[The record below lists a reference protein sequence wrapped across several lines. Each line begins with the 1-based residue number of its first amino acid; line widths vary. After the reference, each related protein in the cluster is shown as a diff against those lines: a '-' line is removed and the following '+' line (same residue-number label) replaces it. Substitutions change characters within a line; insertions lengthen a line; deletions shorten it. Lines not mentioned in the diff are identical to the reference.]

1 LLNLIGQKHVIL
13 RLMFYLAEVVNSYFD
28 NSSIISLGTTFF
40 TTVDMT
46 YSSCYIL
53 KVVAIVDQDK
63 NDVAPI
69 TIDYIR
75 NCEKYCT

>member
-1 LLNLIGQKHVIL
+1 MLNLIGQKHVIL

-28 NSSIISLGTTFF
+28 NSSIISIGTTFF
-40 TTVDMT
+40 TTANMT

-53 KVVAIVDQDK
+53 EVVAIVDQDK

-69 TIDYIR
+69 TIDHIR